1 LISKQ
6 TFDIYIY
13 LKMKNI
19 FYVLLLF
26 SQVFFAQS
34 GFEKGNDLYQKGK
47 YAEAAKAYESVLE
60 SQQESAQLY
69 FNLGNCYYKLHKT
82 APAIYNYEK
91 ALVLDPNNKQ
101 VLNNI
106 KFAQKQ
112 TIDEIKVVP
121 KVGFA
126 KLLRDFTG
134 IYPFDTWA
142 WISITFAFL
151 FLLFF
156 MGYYL
161 SQTVAVKRIFFIGM
175 FIVLF
180 FVLMSFSAAFFEKRH
195 YENERPA
202 VVFAE
207 SAEVRSEPQKA
218 SNTTFVLHE
227 GTKVYVLEKLGNWKK
242 IQLTDGTEGWID
254 GNAIKEVK

>member
-1 LISKQ
+1 
-6 TFDIYIY
+6 
-13 LKMKNI
+13 MKNI
-19 FYVLLLF
+19 FYILLLTT
-26 SQVFFAQS
+26 QVFFAQE
-34 GFEKGNDLYQKGK
+34 GFEKGNDLYRKGK
-47 YAEAAKAYESVLE
+47 YDQAAKAYESVLAANKQSVE
-60 SQQESAQLY
+60 LY
-69 FNLGNCYYKLHKT
+69 YNLGNSYFKLHQI

-91 ALVLDPNNKQ
+91 ALVLDPTNEA

-121 KVGFA
+121 KVGFG

-142 WISITFAFL
+142 WITISFSVL

-156 MGYYL
+156 VGYYF
-161 SQTVAVKRIFFIGM
+161 SQSVVTKRIFFFGM
-175 FIVLF
+175 FVIIL
-180 FVLMSFSAAFFEKRH
+180 LILISFSAAIFEKDH
-195 YENERPA
+195 FLNERPA

-218 SNTTFVLHE
+218 SASIFILHE
-227 GTKVYVLEKLGNWKK
+227 GTKVYVEETLENWKK

-254 GNAIKEVK
+254 SSTIKEVK

>member
-1 LISKQ
+1 
-6 TFDIYIY
+6 
-13 LKMKNI
+13 MKNI
-19 FYVLLLF
+19 FYILLLTT
-26 SQVFFAQS
+26 QIFFAQS

-47 YAEAAKAYESVLE
+47 YDLAAKAYESVLGAN
-60 SQQESAQLY
+60 QESVELY
-69 FNLGNCYYKLHKT
+69 FNLGNCYYKLQQT

-91 ALVLDPNNKQ
+91 ALVIDPSNAA

-121 KVGFA
+121 KAGFA

-142 WISITFAFL
+142 WITISFAFL

-156 MGYYL
+156 MGYYF
-161 SQTVAVKRIFFIGM
+161 SQTVAVKRIFFVGM
-175 FIVLF
+175 FVILLF
-180 FVLMSFSAAFFEKRH
+180 ILMSISAAFFEKSH
-195 YENERPA
+195 FDNEKPA
-202 VVFAE
+202 IVFAE
-207 SAEVRSEPQKA
+207 SAAVRSEPQKA
-218 SNTTFVLHE
+218 SATTFVLHE
-227 GTKVYVLEKLGNWKK
+227 GTKVYVEETLENWKK

-254 GNAIKEVK
+254 SKAIKEVK